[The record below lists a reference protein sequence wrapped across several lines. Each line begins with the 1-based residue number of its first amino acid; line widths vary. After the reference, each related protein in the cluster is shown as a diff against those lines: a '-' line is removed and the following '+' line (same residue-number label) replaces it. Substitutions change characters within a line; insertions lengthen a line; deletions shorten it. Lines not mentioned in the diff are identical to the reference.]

1 MACLRLGVSAKVTVL
16 VSRLHPKNLIS
27 KAYVNH
33 TKADK
38 VEGLVVVSE
47 GPKLIR
53 HEEKLVVIFCHPQK
67 TNRRKSLI
75 VGQST
80 ALPMSLKREKNQDFS
95 PHPTVVVAIMVHHW
109 GPHNQ
114 TPTLSQLLR
123 TQHKQQHKQQ
133 MGHKATTMFHWRSW
147 RCWSPTYQGLTLT
160 MQPSSATWCLGW
172 LTTTINHCLRTSLC
186 QWMKH
191 QMPHNSSQ
199 IGSTPATAT
208 AALKEEGGTRHASV
222 STQR

>member
-1 MACLRLGVSAKVTVL
+1 MACLRLGVGAKVTLL
-16 VSRLHPKNLIS
+16 VSCLHPKNLIS

-53 HEEKLVVIFCHPQK
+53 HEEKLVVIFRHPPKDQQMK
-67 TNRRKSLI
+67 EFDCWTIHCFAHVTEEGEES
-75 VGQST
+75 
-80 ALPMSLKREKNQDFS
+80 DFS

-109 GPHNQ
+109 GSHNQ

-133 MGHKATTMFHWRSW
+133 MVYKATTTFHQRLWK
-147 RCWSPTYQGLTLT
+147 CWSPTYQGWTLT
-160 MQPSSATWCLGW
+160 MLLSSATWCLGW
-172 LTTTINHCLRTSLC
+172 LTVTINHCPRISLRQL
-186 QWMKH
+186 MKH

-208 AALKEEGGTRHASV
+208 AALKEEGRTRHASV